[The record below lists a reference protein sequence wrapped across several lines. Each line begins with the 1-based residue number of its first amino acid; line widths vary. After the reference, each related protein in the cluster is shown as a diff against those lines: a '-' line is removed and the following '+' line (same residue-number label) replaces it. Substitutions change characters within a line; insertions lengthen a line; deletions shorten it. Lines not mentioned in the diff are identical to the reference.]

1 MLEQLGLESLE
12 SRRQDQRLI
21 LMYKVM
27 HELIGTSLEDLALE
41 KADGRT
47 RAPHK
52 FKLKHQS
59 PTTPEHR
66 HSFVNHT
73 IPEWNRLPATM
84 AEADSLSEFKSQLA
98 RRAE

>member
-1 MLEQLGLESLE
+1 
-12 SRRQDQRLI
+12 
-21 LMYKVM
+21 M
-27 HELIGTSLEDLALE
+27 HKLIGTSPEDLALE

-47 RAPHK
+47 RATHK

-59 PTTPEHR
+59 PTTTEHR
-66 HSFVNHT
+66 HSFVNRT

-98 RRAE
+98 RRAD